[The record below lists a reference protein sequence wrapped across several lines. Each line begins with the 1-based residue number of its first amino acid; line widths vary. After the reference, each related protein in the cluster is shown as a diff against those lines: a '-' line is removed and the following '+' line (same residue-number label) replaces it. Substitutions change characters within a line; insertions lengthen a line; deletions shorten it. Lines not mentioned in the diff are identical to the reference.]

1 MLRLVVLVAILVLL
15 VVLVVSLSR
24 TGPARSAGRPVEA
37 GERARQQARAD
48 LLVHDARADQVA
60 ARLAETWRDPSAHLL
75 DAATSARL
83 VEAYETCTDAGRLA
97 REDPTPRSVET
108 YAAALARVEEA
119 LEAAREEIRRRE
131 LGG

>member
-15 VVLVVSLSR
+15 VVLVVSLTR
-24 TGPARSAGRPVEA
+24 TAPARSRGRQEA
-37 GERARQQARAD
+37 EERARLQARAD
-48 LLVHDARADQVA
+48 LAVHDARADQVA

-75 DAATSARL
+75 DPATSARL
-83 VEAYETCTDAGRLA
+83 VETYETCTDAGRLA
-97 REDPTPRSVET
+97 RADPTPRSVDA